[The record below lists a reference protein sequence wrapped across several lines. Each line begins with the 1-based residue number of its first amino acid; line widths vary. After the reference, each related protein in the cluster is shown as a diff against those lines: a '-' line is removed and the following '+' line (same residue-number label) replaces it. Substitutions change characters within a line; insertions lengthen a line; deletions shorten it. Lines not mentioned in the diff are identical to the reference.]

1 MSATNFWPRA
11 TKYDVHV
18 LPLDFP
24 GTLSNTARALI
35 NETLVLTDMLR
46 ANQNTEHCWQ
56 SQITALTT
64 QRLKTAFL
72 SLSTHLND
80 KDSKLALEWRAQTFD
95 DQNAKKELSEKIA
108 QMDEKEL
115 VCYSGAMSTW
125 VGKSKELFYSTFYA
139 TPNENLQY
147 VSNVVDKNI
156 DEAVLTLRKNINAEL
171 KCLPFCGYKI
181 VDLFASSGEANLYPK
196 HFAYF
201 MPEDEG
207 VKYAGSKRTI
217 VFANVYS
224 ALFENI
230 STQRLAFY
238 GWDSSDLPSNN
249 DLSTYL
255 IAWFRG
261 HDLGH
266 SIVTPTTSF
275 RALSKC
281 DRWGSMVLQ
290 EALADIFGLL
300 ICTTSSIVNELN
312 LNKEKLARVY
322 LLEMLRY
329 LRRGPCDFPDA
340 GAAYVQLKFFVESGC
355 LKLNSNGEIRADLT
369 GFYPAVLRLAGHLTE
384 NILQGNIESAEL
396 FMRSYCPHHDVENCT
411 SIMANLGVI
420 TDTIE
425 YEQRIREV

>member
-1 MSATNFWPRA
+1 
-11 TKYDVHV
+11 
-18 LPLDFP
+18 
-24 GTLSNTARALI
+24 
-35 NETLVLTDMLR
+35 
-46 ANQNTEHCWQ
+46 
-56 SQITALTT
+56 
-64 QRLKTAFL
+64 
-72 SLSTHLND
+72 
-80 KDSKLALEWRAQTFD
+80 
-95 DQNAKKELSEKIA
+95 
-108 QMDEKEL
+108 MDEKEL

-139 TPNENLQY
+139 TPNENLQN
-147 VSNVVDKNI
+147 VSNVVDEHI
-156 DEAVLTLRKNINAEL
+156 DEAVLTLKNNVNPEL

-207 VKYAGSKRTI
+207 VKYAGAKRTI

-224 ALFENI
+224 ALFDNI
-230 STQRLAFY
+230 STQRLAVY
-238 GWDSSDLPSNN
+238 GWVDSDLPSTNN
-249 DLSTYL
+249 ISTYL

-266 SIVTPTTSF
+266 SIVTPATSF

-300 ICTTSSIVNELN
+300 ICTTSSIVNELK
-312 LNKEKLARVY
+312 LDKEKLARVY

-329 LRRGPCDFPDA
+329 LRRGPYDFPDA
-340 GAAYVQLKFFVESGC
+340 GAAYVQLKFFIESGC
-355 LKLNSNGEIRADLT
+355 LELNSKGEIHADLA
-369 GFYPAVLRLAGHLTE
+369 GFYPAVLRLAGHLSE

-396 FMRSYCPHHDVENCT
+396 FIRSYCPHHDVENCT
-411 SIMANLGVI
+411 NIMAKIGVI
-420 TDTIE
+420 TDTLE